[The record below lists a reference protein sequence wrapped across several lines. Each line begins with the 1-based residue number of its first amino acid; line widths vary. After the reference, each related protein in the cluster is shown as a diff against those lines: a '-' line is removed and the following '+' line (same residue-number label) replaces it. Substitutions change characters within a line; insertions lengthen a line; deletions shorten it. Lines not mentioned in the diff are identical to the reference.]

1 MARTKWMTRTVVTSK
16 VGCTMLRADNNEM
29 VNVTLTLSGNWT
41 EVEIAKVKRELE
53 KKADANL
60 QFGFKTKEGETYKAN
75 LIRID
80 SVKAVE
86 KLYWME
92 EDKFIQL
99 ATKVTD
105 GREGVPATN
114 K

>member
-1 MARTKWMTRTVVTSK
+1 MARVKWMTRTVVTSK
-16 VGCTMLRADNNEM
+16 VGCTVLRADNNEM
-29 VNVTLTLSGNWT
+29 TTVTMTLSGDWT
-41 EVEIAKVKRELE
+41 GVEIAKVKRELE
-53 KKADANL
+53 KKADDNL
-60 QFGFKTKEGETYKAN
+60 QFSFNGKDGKTFKAN

-80 SVKAVE
+80 SVKSVE

-92 EDKFIQL
+92 EDKFIAN

-105 GREGVPATN
+105 GRDVTGAS